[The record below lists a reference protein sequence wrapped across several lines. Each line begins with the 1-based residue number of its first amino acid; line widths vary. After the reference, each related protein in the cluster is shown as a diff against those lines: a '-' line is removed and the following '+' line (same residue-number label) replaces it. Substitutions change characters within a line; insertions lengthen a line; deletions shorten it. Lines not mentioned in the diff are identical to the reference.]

1 MFRTVKAVMIS
12 ALLGAGA
19 LSLAPASAQ
28 ADSLYFSLGVGDPRG
43 GVVIGEDYAPVRE
56 WDRRDWDRRDWDR
69 RDWRRPGWDRPPPRE
84 SWDRPGCSERHALR
98 KAYRMGLDRPFIA
111 RDNRRMIVV
120 AGVGDRGREWIRFAR
135 VPGCP
140 VIR

>member
-1 MFRTVKAVMIS
+1 MFKIAKAIVIS
-12 ALLGAGA
+12 GLLGASA
-19 LSLAPASAQ
+19 LSFAPASAH
-28 ADSLYFSLGVGDPRG
+28 ADDLYFSLGVGDRRG
-43 GVVIGEDYAPVRE
+43 DVIFDDRYAPAG
-56 WDRRDWDRRDWDR
+56 
-69 RDWRRPGWDRPPPRE
+69 DWRRPGWDRPPPR
-84 SWDRPGCSERHALR
+84 WDRRPRDWGQSDCAPRTALR

-120 AGVGDRGREWIRFAR
+120 AGVGDRGREWISFAR